1 MFLSRFAPALQSVL
15 RFFSGLI
22 FLEHGTQ
29 KLLHFPPMTAAMAEE
44 MHKVPPNVL
53 PVLMTGGV
61 IELVGG
67 LLIALGLFSRWAAF
81 IASGEMAVAYWG
93 VHFMRGGP
101 FPANNMG
108 DAAILFCFV
117 FLYLAAAGPGPYAVN
132 QR

>member
-15 RFFSGLI
+15 RFVTGLL

-29 KLLHFPPMTAAMAEE
+29 KLLHFPPMLPAMA
-44 MHKVPPNVL
+44 KSIPPNAMPIL
-53 PVLMTGGV
+53 TAGGI

-67 LLIALGLFSRWAAF
+67 VMIVLGFYSRWAAF
-81 IASGEMAVAYWG
+81 ICSGEMAIAYWG
-93 VHFMRGGP
+93 VHFLRGGP

-108 DAAILFCFV
+108 DAAILFCFT

-132 QR
+132 QK